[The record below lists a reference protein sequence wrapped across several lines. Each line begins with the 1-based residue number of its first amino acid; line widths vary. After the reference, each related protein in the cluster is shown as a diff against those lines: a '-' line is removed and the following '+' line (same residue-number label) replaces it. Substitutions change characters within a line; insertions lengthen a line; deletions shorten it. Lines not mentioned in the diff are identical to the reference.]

1 MCICVQVVYYTYMYV
16 YIYRERERQRGR
28 EIFRDIC
35 SYTFTLYDSL
45 IYIKLLQVTLK
56 ENRTRIN

>member
-1 MCICVQVVYYTYMYV
+1 MCTGGILYIYVCV
-16 YIYRERERQRGR
+16 YIYIERQRGR